1 MWTEDDAEWIITL
14 QVISVLVRVPQ
25 RTEPIGW
32 VCIKEKEIYFKE
44 LTHVIMKAGK
54 SSILRMD

>member
-1 MWTEDDAEWIITL
+1 M
-14 QVISVLVRVPQ
+14 
-25 RTEPIGW
+25 GMY
-32 VCIKEKEIYFKE
+32 KEKEIYFKE